1 MSSVAGPKSGVT
13 PNNPSDSAG
22 TDSRAK
28 FKSAGAVQHHEIG
41 EMAHFLSAFGKNK
54 DNAVKTLIASSLQIV
69 GLEEVKK
76 KYSGRWE
83 KISHRVEQAIDAFFT
98 KKLTNGDTFVR
109 LAEGQFALIFLNLT
123 RDEGQLKAMTL
134 ARELIKLLFGE
145 MPGVD
150 MISVETM
157 VIDEN
162 IADSIED
169 FDNLEDL
176 IAHFQKAIEKTEKKE
191 EVQIKEAEN
200 ELVVQF
206 RPMINHGKKII
217 SVTEVV
223 PCRKTGKKS
232 SLLLKSD
239 AMLNGSP
246 HLRAE
251 LDLLVLKE
259 AGAEISKLGA
269 KGNKPIVLVTVSFET
284 LANASSRRK
293 YAETM
298 KGLPVYTRK
307 HLLLNIEGIEQGTP
321 NSRYRQIL
329 TSVRQLVLGFSFEVN
344 TAWDDFHVISDLPVV
359 AISVASNKSADLAW
373 IEHLRERAKKA
384 GLKFIWRD
392 LMNDELARWAFRFGA
407 DYVSGAVIGALQEVP
422 TRPFSIKGAMG

>member
-1 MSSVAGPKSGVT
+1 MSNVADPNSGVT
-13 PNNPSDSAG
+13 TNNPSESDGKISP
-22 TDSRAK
+22 AK
-28 FKSAGAVQHHEIG
+28 SKSSGVVQHHEIG

-83 KISHRVEQAIDAFFT
+83 QISHRVEQAIDAFFT
-98 KKLTNGDTFVR
+98 KKLKNGDTFVR
-109 LAEGQFALIFLNLT
+109 LGEGQFALIFINLT
-123 RDEGQLKAMTL
+123 REEGQAKAMTL

-157 VIDEN
+157 VIDVN
-162 IADSIED
+162 MAGSIED
-169 FDNLEDL
+169 FGSLEDL
-176 IAHFQKAIEKTEKKE
+176 ISHFQKAIKEAEKKE
-191 EVQIKEAEN
+191 AVQIKEAEN

-206 RPMINHGKKII
+206 RSMINHGKKII

-223 PCRKTGKKS
+223 PCRKTGKDV

-251 LDLLVLKE
+251 LDLLILKE
-259 AGAEISKLGA
+259 AGLAISKLGA
-269 KGNKPIVLVTVSFET
+269 LGNKPIVFITVSLET

-293 YAETM
+293 YAEMM

-307 HLLLNIEGIEQGTP
+307 HLILNIEGIELGTP

-329 TSVRQLVLGFSFEVN
+329 TSVRQLVLGFSFEIDK
-344 TAWDDFHVISDLPVV
+344 TWDDFDVISDLPIV
-359 AISVASNKSADLAW
+359 AISVASNNSPDLAW
-373 IEHLRERAKKA
+373 IEDLRERTKRA

-392 LMNDELARWAFRFGA
+392 LKKDELARWAFRLGA
-407 DYVSGAVIGALQEVP
+407 DYVSGSVIGALQMAP
-422 TRPFSIKGAMG
+422 ARPFSIKGALS

>member
-13 PNNPSDSAG
+13 PKDPSKFEGA
-22 TDSRAK
+22 DSRAK
-28 FKSAGAVQHHEIG
+28 SKSPGVIQHHEIG
-41 EMAHFLSAFGKNK
+41 EMSHFLSAFGSSKE
-54 DNAVKTLIASSLQIV
+54 DAVRTLVASSLQIV

-76 KYSGRWE
+76 KYEGRWE
-83 KISHRVEQAIDAFFT
+83 KISQRVEQAIEAFFT

-109 LAEGQFALIFLNLT
+109 LGEGRFALIFQNLT
-123 RDEGQLKAMTL
+123 REEGQAKAVAL

-145 MPGVD
+145 MPGAD

-162 IADSIED
+162 IAGSFED

-176 IAHFQKAIEKTEKKE
+176 IAHFQKAIEKVEKKE
-191 EVQIKEAEN
+191 EEQIKEAED

-206 RPMINHGKKII
+206 RSVINHGKKII
-217 SVTEVV
+217 SATEVV
-223 PCRKTGKKS
+223 PCWKTGKKT

-251 LDLLVLKE
+251 LDLLLLKE
-259 AGAEISKLGA
+259 AGVAIAKLGA
-269 KGNKPIVLVTVSFET
+269 KGNKPIVLITVSFET
-284 LANASSRRK
+284 LANASARRK
-293 YAETM
+293 YAEMM

-307 HLLLNIEGIEQGTP
+307 HLILNIEGIEQGTP

-344 TAWDDFHVISDLPVV
+344 MAWDDFQVISDLPVV
-359 AISVASNKSADLAW
+359 AITVASNNSSDLAW
-373 IEHLRERAKKA
+373 IEHLRERTKKA

-392 LMNDELARWAFRFGA
+392 LRNDELARWAFRLGA
-407 DYVSGAVIGALQEVP
+407 DYVSGTVIGGLQETP
-422 TRPFSIKGAMG
+422 TRPFSIKGTMG